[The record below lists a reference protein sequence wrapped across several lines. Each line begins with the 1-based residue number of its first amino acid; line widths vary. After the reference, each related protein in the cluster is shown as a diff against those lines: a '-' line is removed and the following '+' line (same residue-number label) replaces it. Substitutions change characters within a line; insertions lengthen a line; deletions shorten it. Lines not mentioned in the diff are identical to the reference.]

1 MQGRRFKKG
10 LRWLCFL
17 FPFLLK
23 SRGREERGRDSNTK
37 KISKRLKKPTIQQQC
52 MELILIL
59 NQVITKEKNKE
70 VSWRNRTA
78 IKECWCLRCDGGVV
92 LMLFYEF
99 NCVHHKFIC

>member
-1 MQGRRFKKG
+1 
-10 LRWLCFL
+10 
-17 FPFLLK
+17 
-23 SRGREERGRDSNTK
+23 
-37 KISKRLKKPTIQQQC
+37 

-78 IKECWCLRCDGGVV
+78 IKECWCLRCDGGIV